1 MSARRIPRQR
11 RSASGLFWSGK
22 NDGIHIPRSAS
33 MRLAELEEVLELAGS
48 RTALAG
54 TLVTSNGPK

>member
-1 MSARRIPRQR
+1 
-11 RSASGLFWSGK
+11 
-22 NDGIHIPRSAS
+22 